1 MEFLKNVVFIKSIF
15 DYKELPKDDMPLIAF
30 VGKSNVGKSS
40 FINTITNNRKMA
52 KVGQTP
58 GKTRCINLFVVDK
71 KLNMVDL
78 PGYGFSRMSLKEKE
92 NINKLVD
99 KFMNNNQNLRHI
111 FFLVDIRHK
120 PTKDDRSM
128 YEWILSMNIPFTIIA
143 NKADKIPKTKSQQY
157 VDVIRK
163 ELFAKEE
170 IIPFSAESKIGLEQ
184 VINQIKEQMGD

>member
-15 DYKELPKDDMPLIAF
+15 DYKELPKDDLPIVAF

-58 GKTRCINLFVVDK
+58 GKTRCINLFVVDG

-78 PGYGFSRMSLKEKE
+78 PGYGYSTMSLKEKE

-99 KFMNNNQNLRHI
+99 KFMNNNKNLKHI

-120 PTKDDRSM
+120 PTKEDRAM
-128 YEWILSMNIPFTIIA
+128 YEWILSMDIPFTIIA
-143 NKADKIPKTKSQQY
+143 NKVDKIAKTKAPQY
-157 VDVIRK
+157 IDVIRK
-163 ELFAKEE
+163 ELFAKEDM
-170 IIPFSAESKIGLEQ
+170 IAFSSENKTGLEE
-184 VINQIKEQMGD
+184 VIEKIQNEMVD